1 MAVFPRKY
9 GRSRGSDKGA
19 VVALEAHIKYMEQQ
33 IEFFASQVNKEILE
47 LRGKVKEQEKTIA
60 ELKGSSEEVNNGYN
74 KL

>member
-47 LRGKVKEQEKTIA
+47 LRGKIEEQEKTIA
-60 ELKGSSEEVNNGYN
+60 ELKGSSEEVKNG
-74 KL
+74 

>member
-19 VVALEAHIKYMEQQ
+19 VAALEAHIKYMEQQ

-47 LRGKVKEQEKTIA
+47 LRGKIEEQEKTIA
-60 ELKGSSEEVNNGYN
+60 ELSGSSEEVNNG
-74 KL
+74 

>member
-60 ELKGSSEEVNNGYN
+60 ELKGSSEEVNNG
-74 KL
+74 

>member
-9 GRSRGSDKGA
+9 GRSRGSEKGA

-47 LRGKVKEQEKTIA
+47 LRGKVEEQEKTIA
-60 ELKGSSEEVNNGYN
+60 ELKGSFEEVNNG
-74 KL
+74 

>member
-19 VVALEAHIKYMEQQ
+19 VAALEAHIKYMEQQ

-47 LRGKVKEQEKTIA
+47 LRGKIEEQEKTIA
-60 ELKGSSEEVNNGYN
+60 ELKGSSEEVNNG
-74 KL
+74 